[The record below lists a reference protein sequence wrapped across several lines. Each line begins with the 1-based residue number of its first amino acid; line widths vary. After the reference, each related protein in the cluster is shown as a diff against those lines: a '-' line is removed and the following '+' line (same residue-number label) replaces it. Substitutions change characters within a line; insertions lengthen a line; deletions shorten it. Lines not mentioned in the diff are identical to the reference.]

1 MEFTLISLRDNCFTP
16 LFSLGLGLIAVIL
29 VLLSYLKE
37 VLSCDSATLP
47 SKDHQNPSPT
57 FLDKKAHVFR
67 SPKKKD

>member
-1 MEFTLISLRDNCFTP
+1 
-16 LFSLGLGLIAVIL
+16 LGLIAVIL
-29 VLLSYLKE
+29 VLLSYLQE

-57 FLDKKAHVFR
+57 FLDKKAHVFQ

>member
-16 LFSLGLGLIAVIL
+16 LFSLGLGLIAV
-29 VLLSYLKE
+29 VPTLLSYLKG
-37 VLSCDSATLP
+37 VLSCDSAILP